1 VPTITKQKNAFMNE
15 TDPKLLVTGSELI
28 LDGQDSWPNFHDAE
42 INDFKIWRG
51 DIRPED
57 GVYIGPQIT
66 IQMELCALKNPFAVL
81 FRFEDCENIKML
93 GFSNQNPIMD
103 LVFGIEERG
112 NLKNGSPMT
121 PYINIHFLPVWE
133 FELSFK
139 CFRVSV
145 ERIADHEGAV

>member
-1 VPTITKQKNAFMNE
+1 MNE

-28 LDGQDSWPNFHDAE
+28 LDEQGGWPNFHDAE

-66 IQMELCALKNPFAVL
+66 IEMELCALKDPFSVL
-81 FRFEDCENIKML
+81 FRFEDCENIKMS
-93 GFSNQNPIMD
+93 GFSSQNPIMD
-103 LVFGIEERG
+103 LVFGVEERG
-112 NLKNGSPMT
+112 NLRDGSPMT
-121 PYINIHFLPVWE
+121 PYIIVHFQPAWE

-139 CFRVSV
+139 CFRALI
-145 ERIADHEGAV
+145 ERIVDHKGAA